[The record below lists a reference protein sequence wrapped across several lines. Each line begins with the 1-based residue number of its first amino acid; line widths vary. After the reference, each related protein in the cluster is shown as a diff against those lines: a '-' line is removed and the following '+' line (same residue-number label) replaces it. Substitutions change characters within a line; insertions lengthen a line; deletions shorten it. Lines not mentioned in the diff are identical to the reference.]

1 MHGSARTLR
10 VRIKS
15 DLGKSCLFMMFL
27 LEGFRTRS
35 FARVP
40 GLELERRKRQDL
52 RGTLCF
58 VLCSLYFVLCTL
70 FFVLCAL
77 CFVSSHRAIDTDNRQ
92 LTKNQ
97 VQRTKNKVQ
106 STKNKPQYRLK
117 LYSNCI

>member
-1 MHGSARTLR
+1 MHGSATTLR
-10 VRIKS
+10 VRIRS

-58 VLCSLYFVLCTL
+58 VLCSLC
-70 FFVLCAL
+70 FVLCAL

-117 LYSNCI
+117 L